1 MQWYLFFIAA
11 LNLLTFVVY
20 YLDKKA
26 AIRGTQRT
34 PENTLHLLALV
45 GGWSGAFLAQRIF
58 RHKTGKRSF
67 LFVFWLTVI
76 MNISV
81 AAWLWML

>member
-1 MQWYLFFIAA
+1 MQWVLLYITA
-11 LNLLTFVVY
+11 LNLLTFAVY

-26 AIRGTQRT
+26 AIRGAQRT
-34 PENTLHLLALV
+34 PEITLHVLSIL
-45 GGWSGAFLAQRIF
+45 GGWPGAFLAQRIF

>member
-1 MQWYLFFIAA
+1 MQWYLLFIAA

-45 GGWSGAFLAQRIF
+45 GGWPGAVVAQRIF
-58 RHKTGKRSF
+58 KHKTRKAGF
-67 LFVFWLTVI
+67 QIIFWLTVFV
-76 MNISV
+76 NISV
-81 AAWLWML
+81 TVRLWMK